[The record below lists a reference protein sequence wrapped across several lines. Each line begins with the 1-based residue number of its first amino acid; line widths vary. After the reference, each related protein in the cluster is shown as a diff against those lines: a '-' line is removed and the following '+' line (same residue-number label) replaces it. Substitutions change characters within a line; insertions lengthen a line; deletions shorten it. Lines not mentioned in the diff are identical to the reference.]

1 MITVHLIIWNPRAEI
16 GDDRGEGVVGNPRF
30 CTCDRGEEGRLS
42 GIGHTHES
50 NIGHDFERESH
61 TTSLPTLWTT
71 TGRTLLLSLQRG
83 GTFPALPTFRQD
95 ECGIFVRDGT
105 DLPEIKGLVVV
116 TLLLHFLLLFL
127 LLLLRNTRQ
136 AFVSSS
142 ISIPSRIIQFDGLFL
157 FSFLFHQFYC
167 DHRPGWYQDF
177 AVLAATAI
185 VVHSPTGT
193 TILGTE
199 TEQPFTDDK
208 IIAIDDAVVA
218 AAVVD
223 IVTTATT
230 TLLVLVTQALA
241 RGSGTTSTKGV
252 RTEGTTIQ
260 SG

>member
-208 IIAIDDAVVA
+208 IIAIS
-218 AAVVD
+218 VVD
-223 IVTTATT
+223 LDIVIITTATT
-230 TLLVLVTQALA
+230 TLLVLVTHTLA